1 MPASVCKTTPAGYL
15 LLQNPVFEI
24 KEFQIWY
31 LKRTKTLL

>member
-1 MPASVCKTTPAGYL
+1 MPASVCKTTLAGYL
-15 LLQNPVFEI
+15 LYRTLLEI